1 MLENRSFIS
10 TQILDIIWHA
20 MPVSKPISPT
30 KNLDELFKIHK
41 LLVMMANERWC
52 HFQII
57 YIYPNF
63 QSLHIVQLTYI
74 KVEGIKTN
82 IYNRLPIANTLL
94 SYIVPHDVGVSRP
107 TEWRFRC
114 QSYSVSICLLK
125 FVMPIFERL
134 NHFKAIQEDHN
145 KFMIWNYLESW
156 DSLQHQL
163 QCINQKNKECLGIEI
178 YVVIEYLHN

>member
-1 MLENRSFIS
+1 MRCPCRSWSVLQKIWMNFSKS
-10 TQILDIIWHA
+10 TSCWWWWPMKGDATFRL
-20 MPVSKPISPT
+20 
-30 KNLDELFKIHK
+30 
-41 LLVMMANERWC
+41 
-52 HFQII
+52 